1 MHVVSGEQSVVFAD
15 VGFIEE
21 LTEVGMRTTKAAIED
36 AGKGSF
42 WVATVGGCMTSSIFM
57 DESEK

>member
-1 MHVVSGEQSVVFAD
+1 MHVVSGEQSVVFSN
-15 VGFIEE
+15 VGFVKE
-21 LTEVGMRTTKAAIED
+21 LTEVGMRTTKAAVED
-36 AGKGSF
+36 AGEGSF